1 VAEAVAEMVA
11 SVSCWWRKKN
21 NFAEVK
27 RGRSDDC
34 SKHGRG
40 LLAVAL
46 MTCCGLGGRQASG
59 GSSWWLG
66 RRREK
71 KNRER
76 CRLGRKTNAEG

>member
-1 VAEAVAEMVA
+1 VRTVAEAVAEMVA
-11 SVSCWWRKKN
+11 SVSCWRKKN

-27 RGRSDDC
+27 RARSDGC

-59 GSSWWLG
+59 GWDDG
-66 RRREK
+66 ERKKQREVSAGK
-71 KNRER
+71 KN
-76 CRLGRKTNAEG
+76 